1 MKKILLFAVL
11 AIVYSCASHG
21 PNNPYIGH
29 IPVIQAEEGAA
40 YKDFSKENV
49 SNGESWSKS
58 EGKKYAEMIERE
70 KVKLEGTVM
79 PCVSG
84 QPDIFEV
91 VGDNAV
97 FEDGGYQIL
106 IEFNKPIS
114 VMGNSIPYNVVF
126 YNTEDKHNHLGAVRQ
141 ILFTR
146 TRMVDGLTR
155 RINCF
160 DDCDDYLVKFFI
172 NSIDTK
178 DPNLLQEK
186 ADVAVIFLDT
196 DAYSVVDK
204 LDNAYYFPENS
215 ACFYLNSIYGAINDN
230 DTEFYYDLEDDL
242 ENIDGFEDD
251 EWKYFNHAYN
261 LWKKVCPDKWKVI
274 KEYRQ
279 KVNKEKGLSY
289 DVADP
294 V

>member
-11 AIVYSCASHG
+11 AIAYSCASHG
-21 PNNPYIGH
+21 PNNPYLGH

-40 YKDFSKENV
+40 YKEFVPEGV
-49 SNGESWSKS
+49 SWSES
-58 EGKKYAEMIERE
+58 EGKKYAEMIEKE
-70 KVKLEGTVM
+70 KKNLEGTIM

-91 VGDNAV
+91 VGDNAA

-106 IEFNKPIS
+106 IEFKAPVS
-114 VMGNSIPYNVVF
+114 VFGNSIPYNVVF
-126 YNTEDKHNHLGAVRQ
+126 YNSEDKQNYYGAVQQ

-146 TRMVDGLTR
+146 TSMVNGLAQR
-155 RINCF
+155 LNRFNVH
-160 DDCDDYLVKFFI
+160 DSYLVKFFI
-172 NSIDTK
+172 NSINTNDA
-178 DPNLLQEK
+178 NLLQEK
-186 ADVAVIFLDT
+186 ANVAVIFLNT
-196 DAYSVVDK
+196 DSYRVVDK
-204 LDNAYYFPENS
+204 LDFTYYFPETS
-215 ACFYLNSIYGAINDN
+215 ADYLLKSIYNAIIEN
-230 DTEFYYDLEDDL
+230 DTEEYFSLEDNL

-251 EWKYFNHAYN
+251 EWEYFNHAYN

-279 KVNKEKGLSY
+279 KVNKEQGLLY

>member
-21 PNNPYIGH
+21 PNNPYLGH

-40 YKDFSKENV
+40 YKDFVPEGV
-49 SNGESWSKS
+49 SWSES
-58 EGKKYAEMIERE
+58 EGKKYAEMIEKE
-70 KVKLEGTVM
+70 KKNLEGTIM

-91 VGDNAV
+91 VGGNAA

-106 IEFNKPIS
+106 IEFKEPIV

-126 YNTEDKHNHLGAVRQ
+126 YNTEDKHNHYGSVQQ
-141 ILFTR
+141 IMFTR
-146 TRMVDGLTR
+146 TRMVNGLGER
-155 RINCF
+155 LNRFNVLNR
-160 DDCDDYLVKFFI
+160 YLVKFFI
-172 NSIDTK
+172 NSINTNDA
-178 DPNLLQEK
+178 NLLQEK
-186 ADVAVIFLDT
+186 ANVAVIFLNT
-196 DAYSVVDK
+196 DSYRVVDK
-204 LDNAYYFPENS
+204 IDNFYYFPENS
-215 ACFYLNSIYGAINDN
+215 ASYFFRRIYKAIVDN
-230 DTEFYYDLEDDL
+230 DTEKYFSLEDEL

-251 EWKYFNHAYN
+251 EWEYFNHTYN
-261 LWKKVCPDKWKVI
+261 LLKKVCPEEWKVI

>member
-11 AIVYSCASHG
+11 AMVYSCASHG

-40 YKDFSKENV
+40 YKEFVPEGV
-49 SNGESWSKS
+49 SWSES
-58 EGKKYAEMIERE
+58 EGKKYAEMIEKE

-91 VGDNAV
+91 VGDNAA

-106 IEFNKPIS
+106 IEFKKAVS

-155 RINCF
+155 RLYSF
-160 DDCDDYLVKFFI
+160 DRLDRYLVKFFI
-172 NSIDTK
+172 NSIDTR
-178 DPNLLQEK
+178 DANLLQEK
-186 ADVAVIFLDT
+186 ANVAVIFLDT
-196 DAYSVVDK
+196 DSYRVVDK
-204 LDNAYYFPENS
+204 FDNAYYYPENS
-215 ACFYLNSIYGAINDN
+215 ACYLLKSIYYAIIEN
-230 DTEFYYDLEDDL
+230 DTEEYFSLEDDL
-242 ENIDGFEDD
+242 ENIDGFEED
-251 EWKYFNHAYN
+251 EWEYFNHAYN

>member
-40 YKDFSKENV
+40 YKEFVPEGV
-49 SNGESWSKS
+49 SWSES
-58 EGKKYAEMIERE
+58 EGKKYAEMIEKE
-70 KVKLEGTVM
+70 KKNLEGTIM

-91 VGDNAV
+91 VGGNAA

-106 IEFNKPIS
+106 IEFKKAVS

-126 YNTEDKHNHLGAVRQ
+126 YNTEDKQNHLGAVRQ

-146 TRMVDGLTR
+146 TRMVDGLTKR
-155 RINCF
+155 YYIF
-160 DDCDDYLVKFFI
+160 DEYDDFLVKFFI

-186 ADVAVIFLDT
+186 ANVAVIFLDT
-196 DAYSVVDK
+196 DAYRVVDK
-204 LDNAYYFPENS
+204 VDSEYFFPESVVNH
-215 ACFYLNSIYGAINDN
+215 YYELIYKAIEEN
-230 DTEFYYDLEDDL
+230 DTEKYYSWEDAL

-251 EWKYFNHAYN
+251 EWKYFNETYN
-261 LWKKVCPDKWKVI
+261 LWKKICPDKWKVI

>member
-40 YKDFSKENV
+40 YKEFVPEGV
-49 SNGESWSKS
+49 SWSES
-58 EGKKYAEMIERE
+58 EGKKYAEMIEKE
-70 KVKLEGTVM
+70 KKNLEGTIM

-91 VGDNAV
+91 VGGNAA

-106 IEFNKPIS
+106 IEFKEPIA
-114 VMGNSIPYNVVF
+114 VKGNSIPYNVVF

-155 RINCF
+155 RIYSF
-160 DDCDDYLVKFFI
+160 DRLDRYLVKFFI
-172 NSIDTK
+172 NSIDTR
-178 DPNLLQEK
+178 DANLLQEK
-186 ADVAVIFLDT
+186 ANVAVIFLDT
-196 DAYSVVDK
+196 DSYRVVDK
-204 LDNAYYFPENS
+204 FDNAYYYPENS
-215 ACFYLNSIYGAINDN
+215 ACYLLKSIYYAIIEN
-230 DTEFYYDLEDDL
+230 DTEEYFSLEDDL
-242 ENIDGFEDD
+242 ENIDGFEED
-251 EWKYFNHAYN
+251 EWEYFNHAYN